1 MKDAHLTLRLPEALA
16 RALARSARARGVPKS
31 HVARE
36 AVARYLAPAVAGS
49 GERSLRAGDLASRWG
64 ALPRLSATEADDFAA
79 ELLRARETLPPPSA
93 AWE

>member
-16 RALARSARARGVPKS
+16 RALSRSARARGVPKS

-36 AVARYLAPAVAGS
+36 AVAQYLTPIATPS
-49 GERSLRAGDLASRWG
+49 ERVVRAGDLATRWG
-64 ALPRLSATEADDFAA
+64 ALPRLTAAEADEFAK
-79 ELLRARETLPPPSA
+79 ELRRARKTLPPPSA